1 MKSTFMHRCGA
12 ALLCVAFLA
21 GCAAASV
28 PPAVP
33 PAASP
38 SVPAHSKH
46 KKMRARIT
54 IKIPRKKSGKRGAR
68 YISPGT
74 ESIAISIY
82 DSTHTTLVTKANQN
96 ITSGSPGC
104 TTPTPI
110 SPLTCQISFSVAAG
124 SYTADFATYSGV
136 LDINGNPQ
144 GSELSANVDFPFT
157 ITAGATNNVSATLGG
172 IPASLIVAPVTPGYL
187 RGDATAL
194 RLWGPN
200 SEEVFIAALDASGA
214 AIIGTGAPALTVT
227 SGSSTLR
234 VSAATSSAPNIFL
247 LEASTSGSPLVVT
260 PGRVL
265 LSVTAA
271 PASSTGIST
280 PVTASVPVTIA
291 HSAVYVSLS
300 SPNDVDV
307 FYDGNTGTPTQ
318 IAVGVTVRGLTV
330 DSNGTLYA
338 AVPANEAVGEYRA
351 GTSTQIASLSGS
363 GMSGPMALAV
373 DLNGRLYVT
382 NNTAK
387 TVTEYVRDSTTAA
400 ATLNDSSIDGPLGIA
415 VDSSGTV
422 YVANNSANTVTEYTS
437 GATTP
442 SVTLTASPGNID
454 GPDGVAVDANGT
466 LYVAN
471 NTGNTVGEF
480 QPGNSAPSVQLTG
493 VSGPYGVSVD
503 AAGTLYVVNN
513 TAKTVTEYANGA
525 TSPTVTIPS
534 ASLGNDAPLYVAAFP
549 GAVVP

>member
-1 MKSTFMHRCGA
+1 M
-12 ALLCVAFLA
+12 L
-21 GCAAASV
+21 
-28 PPAVP
+28 
-33 PAASP
+33 
-38 SVPAHSKH
+38 AHSKR
-46 KKMRARIT
+46 KKIRARIT
-54 IKIPRKKSGKRGAR
+54 IKVPRKKSGKRGAR
-68 YISPGT
+68 YISPAT

-82 DSTHTTLVTKANQN
+82 DSSHTTLVTTANQD

-110 SPLTCQISFSVAAG
+110 SPLTCQISFSVAPG

-136 LDINGNPQ
+136 LDFNGNPQ

-187 RGDATAL
+187 RGDKTAL

-200 SEEVFIAALDASGA
+200 PEEVFIAALDASGA
-214 AIIGTGAPALTVT
+214 AIIGTGAPQLTVT

-234 VSAATSSAPNIFL
+234 ATAASPSAPNIYL
-247 LEASTSGSPLVVT
+247 LEATTSGSPLVVT

-265 LSVTAA
+265 LSVTAT
-271 PASSTGIST
+271 PAASTGSGT
-280 PVTASVPVTIA
+280 TVSASVPVTIA

-300 SPNDVDV
+300 TPNDVDM
-307 FYDGNTGTPTQ
+307 FLDGNTGTPTP
-318 IAVGVTVRGLTV
+318 IVIGVTVRGLAV

-351 GTSTQIASLSGS
+351 GTTTQIASLSGS
-363 GMSGPMALAV
+363 GMSGPMALGT
-373 DLNGRLYVT
+373 DINGRLYVT
-382 NNTAK
+382 NNTAN
-387 TVTEYVRDSTTAA
+387 TITEYVRDSTAA
-400 ATLNDSSIDGPLGIA
+400 ATTLNDSSISGPLGIA

-422 YVANNSANTVTEYTS
+422 YVANGTGNTVTEYAS

-442 SVTLTASPGNID
+442 GVTITAGTGDIS
-454 GPDGVAVDANGT
+454 GPRGVAVDANGT

-471 NTGNTVGEF
+471 NTGNTVEEF
-480 QPGNSAPSVQLTG
+480 PSGDTAPTVALTG
-493 VSGPYGVSVD
+493 TSGPYGVSVD
-503 AAGTLYVVNN
+503 AAGTVYVANN
-513 TAKTVTEYANGA
+513 TAKTITEYAAGA
-525 TSPTVTIPS
+525 SSPTTTIPS

-549 GAVVP
+549 GAIVP